1 MASIK
6 ELDRLEEFNNWYYTR
21 LQQSVN
27 KIVEKIPTEKDTD
40 EQ

>member
-6 ELDRLEEFNNWYYTR
+6 ELDRQEEFNNWYYER

-27 KIVEKIPTEKDTD
+27 KIVEKIPTDKGTNEK
-40 EQ
+40 

>member
-6 ELDRLEEFNNWYYTR
+6 ELDRQEEFNNWYYER

-27 KIVEKIPTEKDTD
+27 KIVEKIPTDKDINEK
-40 EQ
+40 

>member
-6 ELDRLEEFNNWYYTR
+6 ELDRQEEFDNWYYER

-27 KIVEKIPTEKDTD
+27 KIVEKIPADKDTN

>member
-6 ELDRLEEFNNWYYTR
+6 ELDRQEEFNNWYYER

-27 KIVEKIPTEKDTD
+27 KIVEKIPTDKDTN
-40 EQ
+40 EK

>member
-6 ELDRLEEFNNWYYTR
+6 ELDRQEEFNNWYYER

-27 KIVEKIPTEKDTD
+27 KIVEKKISRARINTS
-40 EQ
+40 

>member
-6 ELDRLEEFNNWYYTR
+6 ELDRQEQWDNWYYER

-27 KIVEKIPTEKDTD
+27 KIVEKIPTDKDTN

>member
-6 ELDRLEEFNNWYYTR
+6 ELDRQEEFNNWYYER

-27 KIVEKIPTEKDTD
+27 KIIEKIPTDRDINEK
-40 EQ
+40 

>member
-6 ELDRLEEFNNWYYTR
+6 ELDRQEEFNNWYYER

-27 KIVEKIPTEKDTD
+27 KIVEKIPTDKDVNEK
-40 EQ
+40 

>member
-6 ELDRLEEFNNWYYTR
+6 ELDRQEEFNNWYYER

-27 KIVEKIPTEKDTD
+27 KIVEKIPTDKDANEK
-40 EQ
+40 

>member
-27 KIVEKIPTEKDTD
+27 KIVEKIPTEKDAD